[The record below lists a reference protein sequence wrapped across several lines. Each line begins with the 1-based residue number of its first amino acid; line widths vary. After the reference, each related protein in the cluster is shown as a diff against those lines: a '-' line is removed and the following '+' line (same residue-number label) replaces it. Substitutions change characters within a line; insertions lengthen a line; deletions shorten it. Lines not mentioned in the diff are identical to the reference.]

1 MHGLSMRSGWL
12 VAGVAGLAAA
22 TASAD
27 VALTIQASSSF
38 GAGSF
43 QVSTDDGITL
53 PDGTFIWVL
62 SSPVQIVDSGNGATI
77 ASVLFGSIMFTTSG
91 NVSHSF
97 VVQAG
102 NADTNFSL
110 GSGIVSTPNIANPL
124 GRASAGVTLTDTNGN
139 GATLTGLQAGGTM
152 YEAYYDAG
160 AVFANLISGPFGFG
174 TPFDSR
180 TTSDEYPAG
189 AGNFAAFAGPLSEM
203 GIQWAFRLTANDSAG
218 GTSVFVVIPTPAA
231 GATLLVGA
239 GLLSGRRRR

>member
-1 MHGLSMRSGWL
+1 M
-12 VAGVAGLAAA
+12 
-22 TASAD
+22 
-27 VALTIQASSSF
+27 TIQASSSF

-43 QVSTDDGITL
+43 QVSTDDGVTL

-77 ASVLFGSIMFTTSG
+77 ASVLFGSLMFTTSG

>member
-22 TASAD
+22 TANAD
-27 VALTIQASSSF
+27 VALTIQASSSI

-62 SSPVQIVDSGNGATI
+62 NSPVQIVDSGTGASV

-102 NADTNFSL
+102 NADTNFTL
-110 GSGIVSTPNIANPL
+110 GSGIVSTPTFANPL
-124 GRASAGVTLTDTNGN
+124 GRASAGITLTDTNGN
-139 GATLTGLQAGGTM
+139 GANLTGMQAGGTM

-160 AVFANLISGPFGFG
+160 AVFANLIGGPFGFG
-174 TPFDSR
+174 TAFDTR

-189 AGNFAAFAGPLSEM
+189 AGNFAAFAGPLTEM
-203 GIQWAFRLTANDSAG
+203 GIEWAFRLTANDSAG

-231 GATLLVGA
+231 GITMLVGA